1 MPNLQPSSQPISNL
15 EKYDEYEAMRQS
27 IPTPPY
33 RAQHQKVNQSQQGAL
48 PRNKRGSGLVSS
60 KGP

>member
-15 EKYDEYEAMRQS
+15 ERYDEYEAMRQS

-33 RAQHQKVNQSQQGAL
+33 RAQHQKVNQS
-48 PRNKRGSGLVSS
+48 
-60 KGP
+60 